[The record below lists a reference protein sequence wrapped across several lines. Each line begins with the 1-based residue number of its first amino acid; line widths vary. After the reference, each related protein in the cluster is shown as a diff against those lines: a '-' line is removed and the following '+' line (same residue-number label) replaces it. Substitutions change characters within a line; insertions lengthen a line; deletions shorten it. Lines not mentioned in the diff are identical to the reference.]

1 MATGNG
7 AAMSRLLLL
16 RHGEST
22 WNAQGRWQGQAD
34 PPLSEVGVA
43 QARAAAR
50 ALERVDALWS
60 SDLARAH
67 HTATILSEHHALVV
81 RADAR
86 VRERAAGPWTGLTR
100 DEIEARFPGY
110 LAEGRRPP
118 GYEDD
123 TSLRERAL
131 DALHEFAGA
140 LRGGTGVVVTHGG
153 VIVTVE
159 RHLGLERV
167 PIHNLEGRWIEVDT
181 AGITVGERVLL
192 R

>member
-1 MATGNG
+1 
-7 AAMSRLLLL
+7 MSRLLLL